1 MAGHGG
7 GRPASKCRTAR
18 ESAHAVRRRPAVE
31 GLRGVAAVGT
41 IEAGRRELGGL
52 AALPWW
58 TRFLRDPIRCLTS
71 LRARQGPLFVLRN
84 PVPGGGHGSR
94 FVFALAPEYNRAV
107 FSDPDLFR
115 ATGQTLPGPAG
126 SAQRR
131 VRYGLTRTRGERHRA
146 QRALLLPLF
155 QRPAIREKAAGIGE
169 VVAAELAGWR
179 PGTVLDVKR
188 EMRRLMLRVSSEVLF
203 GREDPE
209 RSWRLGELI
218 GDWLGRNFQGRVWLA
233 LFDLPGTP
241 YRGLLDRAER
251 IEREIRAMVDART
264 RAGAREDDVISS
276 LIRARA
282 ARASWMRDRDVVG
295 QATMLFAA
303 SYETTANAMAWTLFL
318 LSQHPQVAEDL
329 ASELDGALRGA
340 APGLDAL
347 DDLPLLDAVLR
358 ESMRI
363 FPPVPYAIRMVGG
376 GGSLGP
382 LALRDRDRVIV
393 SHYVTH
399 HLPELYPDPERFD
412 PRRWQR
418 LRRGPYEYLP
428 FGAGPRTCIGINFAN
443 AAMKLALAA
452 IASRFRLSLVP
463 GTRVDRA
470 VAVTLS
476 PRGPLPMRLW
486 APGSAPAPAPVAGNV
501 RDMVRLPA

>member
-1 MAGHGG
+1 V
-7 GRPASKCRTAR
+7 SSAR
-18 ESAHAVRRRPAVE
+18 EVR
-31 GLRGVAAVGT
+31 
-41 IEAGRRELGGL
+41 GL

-71 LRARQGPLFVLRN
+71 LRARCGPLFALHN

-94 FVFALAPEYNRAV
+94 FVVALAPEYNRIV
-107 FSDPDLFR
+107 LSDPDRFR

-131 VRYGLTRTRGERHRA
+131 VRHGLTRTRGDRHRA

-155 QRPAIREKAAGIGE
+155 QRPAIRDKAGVMGGVLSPLVESWA
-169 VVAAELAGWR
+169 
-179 PGTVLDVKR
+179 PGAVLDMKL

-203 GREDPE
+203 GREDPV

-241 YRGLLDRAER
+241 YRRLLESAVR
-251 IEREIRAMVDART
+251 IEREILAMVADKRA
-264 RAGAREDDVISS
+264 AGAPGDDVVSI
-276 LIRARA
+276 LLRARDTH
-282 ARASWMRDRDVVG
+282 ARWMQDRDVVG

-318 LSQHPQVAEDL
+318 LAQHPQVAEDL
-329 ASELDGALRGA
+329 AAELGAALRGGA
-340 APGLDAL
+340 AGLEEL
-347 DDLPLLDAVLR
+347 EKLPLLDAVLR

-363 FPPVPYAIRMVGG
+363 LPPVPYAIRLVRDA
-376 GGSLGP
+376 GSLGGMQ
-382 LALRDRDRVIV
+382 LRDRDRVIV

-399 HLPELYPDPERFD
+399 HLPELYTDPERFD
-412 PRRWQR
+412 PSRWER

-452 IASRFRLSLVP
+452 IAPRFRLSVPP

-476 PRGPLPMRLW
+476 PRGPLPMRLHGPGD
-486 APGSAPAPAPVAGNV
+486 APPPAFVAGNV
-501 RDMVRLPA
+501 REMVRLPG